1 MKVWYIRVLASFFVV
16 DKSVRGS
23 NLSFK
28 IVKEINFENLEG
40 RPAWRQKILN
50 DMNKGFKLY

>member
-1 MKVWYIRVLASFFVV
+1 MASFFVV